1 MLIVLRSINPDIKSR
16 DEYSQTLSRNLIHAR
31 QIFKIAKDVA
41 KYLLYTWYVLDMKV
55 SRSRSYRSIYISRG
69 GGGEV
74 KEFVFA
80 FLTTISASG
89 DIVFTLTVA

>member
-41 KYLLYTWYVLDMKV
+41 KYLLYTWYVLYTKV
-55 SRSRSYRSIYISRG
+55 ARDRIGLFILVG
-69 GGGEV
+69 EGGGEV

>member
-16 DEYSQTLSRNLIHAR
+16 DEHSQTLSRNLIHAR

-69 GGGEV
+69 GGGGGGERIRICLPDDN
-74 KEFVFA
+74 FR
-80 FLTTISASG
+80 
-89 DIVFTLTVA
+89 

>member
-55 SRSRSYRSIYISRG
+55 SRSRSYRSIYTSRG
-69 GGGEV
+69 GGGV